1 MFKTLS
7 SVGQISVGG
16 IKWWGFNL
24 EDTCFKETILSKS
37 GYLDGSDIAL
47 QLIQIYKKRKLN
59 VLPNLVA
66 YYLLLS
72 KEGYSIVSLITEE
85 HPYFIDKTDK
95 SIMYYKLY
103 RPLLK
108 IRLPAFF
115 PARPKK
121 KYRNESELH

>member
-1 MFKTLS
+1 MFKTL
-7 SVGQISVGG
+7 ISVGLVSVNG
-16 IKWWGFNL
+16 IRWWRFNL

-37 GYLDGSDIAL
+37 GYLDSCDIVL

-66 YYLLLS
+66 YYLLLN
-72 KEGYSIVSLITEE
+72 KEGYSIVSLITED

-115 PARPKK
+115 PAFKK
-121 KYRNESELH
+121 KYRDESQLH